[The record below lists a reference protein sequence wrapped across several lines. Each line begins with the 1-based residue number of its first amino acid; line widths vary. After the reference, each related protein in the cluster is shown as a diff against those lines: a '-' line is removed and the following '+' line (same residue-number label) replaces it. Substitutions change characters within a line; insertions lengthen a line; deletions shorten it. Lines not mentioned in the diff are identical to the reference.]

1 MIEIEIP
8 GTGALT
14 IEHVLCDYN
23 GTLAVNG
30 DLIED
35 IALRLQTLAAQVA
48 VHVVTADT
56 YGSVERALAGLPVQV
71 HVLPSDHP
79 QDRGKLDLL
88 HELNPLHTAALGNGR
103 NDRLMLRAAVLG
115 IGVIDAE
122 GACFETLEAAD
133 MVVRSASEALDL
145 LIHPKRLVAGL
156 RI

>member
-1 MIEIEIP
+1 MKIEIP
-8 GTGALT
+8 GSGTLT
-14 IEHVLCDYN
+14 LEHVLCDYN
-23 GTLAVNG
+23 GTLAING
-30 DLIED
+30 AVINGVAE
-35 IALRLQTLAAQVA
+35 RLQALTERLS

-56 YGSVERALAGLPVQV
+56 YGSVEQALADLPVQV
-71 HVLPSDHP
+71 HVLPADHP

-122 GACFETLEAAD
+122 GACFETLAAAD
-133 MVVRSASEALDL
+133 MVARSACEALDL